1 MVFKILMGNYFYLE
15 IIREALNLF
24 SLSSRNYWSN
34 SSTQMTELKKK
45 KRKDGKDMAIR
56 SQEFNTMN
64 KEWNVQVQI
73 YIAGLV
79 GSHLI

>member
-45 KRKDGKDMAIR
+45 KKRRERYGNKKPGIQHNEQGMECPGSNLYSR
-56 SQEFNTMN
+56 SS
-64 KEWNVQVQI
+64 
-73 YIAGLV
+73 G
-79 GSHLI
+79 